1 MSPNPPLPT
10 SHESP
15 HFVVAEAQST
25 DDDYLSRLVDMG
37 DAPTAAYGDWQYLTA
52 DESEAFEESIEPVG
66 IGTITGLWFLSA
78 ADPARVNWQKNKWWG
93 PDDAHLH

>member
-1 MSPNPPLPT
+1 MVVNPQTPPSSET
-10 SHESP
+10 P
-15 HFVVAEAQST
+15 QFVMHEAQST

-37 DAPTAAYGDWQYLTA
+37 DAPSAAYGDWQYLTA
-52 DESEAFEESIEPVG
+52 RESEAFEDAIEPIG

-78 ADPARVNWQKNKWWG
+78 ADPARVNWQRHKWWG